1 MVSNNLAKVYQEKVG
16 LKKTNIAQVSLVK
29 AMSERQGL
37 PEKLRLLAERLQEK
51 YAQVERFSIALYHP
65 STDKVRTFFTT
76 SHHDMAI
83 TAYEFRLQEARSL
96 HAIAISKQPRVIH
109 DLTELVPPKNLGA
122 VNPHTLKLVSQGWR
136 SSFTLPLL
144 IDDELVGFVFFNS
157 QTPFTFQDDLLAELE
172 LYCQLVAQLVYQ
184 DHAAIKTL
192 TAAVRSTM
200 SLCAERDPE
209 TGAHLERMAQF
220 SQLIAVN
227 LAPKWTFSDRQLQHL
242 LLFAPLHDLG
252 KIAIADRV
260 LLKPGKLTPEEFLEM
275 QQHTVKGCELLDL
288 VINHHGLENL
298 TDIQMLKNLVL
309 YHHEKMDGTGY
320 PEGLKGQEI
329 PIEARII
336 AVADVFDA
344 LTSERPYKKAWSVT
358 ETLAEMQKMAVNH
371 LDPDCVEVLV
381 NNREQAEYILNQLRC
396 EVSEA

>member
-1 MVSNNLAKVYQEKVG
+1 MATS
-16 LKKTNIAQVSLVK
+16 SLVK

-37 PEKLRLLAERLQEK
+37 PEKLRLLVERLQAK
-51 YAQVERFSIALYHP
+51 YKQVERFSIALYHP

-76 SHHDMAI
+76 SHLDMAI
-83 TAYEFRLQEARSL
+83 TAYEFRLQEAQSL

-109 DLTELVPPKNLGA
+109 DLTELVPPKNLGT
-122 VNPHTLKLVSQGWR
+122 VNSHTLKLVNQGWR

-144 IDDELVGFVFFNS
+144 IDDELVGFIFFNS
-157 QTPFTFQDDLLAELE
+157 QTPFTFQGDLLAELE
-172 LYCQLVAQLVYQ
+172 LYCQLIAQLVYQ
-184 DHAAIKTL
+184 DHAGIKTL

-200 SLCAERDPE
+200 SLCAQRDPE
-209 TGAHLERMAQF
+209 TGAHLERMAHF

-227 LAPKWTFSDRQLQHL
+227 LAPKWTFTDRQLQHL

-260 LLKPGKLTPEEFLEM
+260 LLKPGKLTDDEFLEM

-358 ETLAEMQKMAVNH
+358 AALEEMRKMAVNH
-371 LDPDCVEVLV
+371 LDADCVEALV
-381 NNREQAEYILNQLRC
+381 NNRQQAEYILNQLRC

>member
-1 MVSNNLAKVYQEKVG
+1 MATSN
-16 LKKTNIAQVSLVK
+16 LVK

-37 PEKLRLLAERLQEK
+37 PEKLKLLAERLQEK
-51 YAQVERFSIALYHP
+51 YTQIERFSIALYHP
-65 STDKVRTFFTT
+65 ATDKVRTFFTT
-76 SHHDMAI
+76 SHQDMAI
-83 TAYEFRLQEARSL
+83 TAYDFCLQDARSL
-96 HAIAISKQPRVIH
+96 YALALNKMPRVIH

-144 IDDELVGFVFFNS
+144 VDDELIGFVFFNS
-157 QTPFTFQDDLLAELE
+157 QTVCTFQEDLLAELE
-172 LYCQLVAQLVYQ
+172 LYCQLIAQLVYQ

-200 SLCAERDPE
+200 SLCAKRDPE

-252 KIAIADRV
+252 KIAIPDRV
-260 LLKPGKLTPEEFLEM
+260 LLKPGKLTDDEFKEM
-275 QQHTVKGCELLDL
+275 QQHTVKGCELLSL
-288 VINHHGLENL
+288 VIHNHGLESL
-298 TDIQMLKNLVL
+298 DDIAMLKNLVL

-320 PEGLKGQEI
+320 PEGLKGEEI

-358 ETLAEMQKMAVNH
+358 DTLAELQRMAGSH
-371 LDPDCVEVLV
+371 LDADCVDVLV
-381 NNREQAEYILNQLRC
+381 NNREQAEYILNKLRC
-396 EVSEA
+396 DASEA

>member
-1 MVSNNLAKVYQEKVG
+1 MPHSKLAKESFVKV
-16 LKKTNIAQVSLVK
+16 
-29 AMSERQGL
+29 MSEQQGL
-37 PEKLRLLAERLQEK
+37 SDKLKLLATRLQAK
-51 YAQVERFSIALYHP
+51 YSQVERFSIALYHP

-76 SHHDMAI
+76 SQIDKAI
-83 TAYEFRLQEARSL
+83 TAYDFLLQDARSL
-96 HAIAISKQPRVIH
+96 HAIAVHKEPRVIH
-109 DLTELVPPKNLGA
+109 DLTELVPPKNLGP
-122 VNPHTLKLVSQGWR
+122 VNPHTLQLVNQGWR

-144 IDDELVGFVFFNS
+144 IDHELMGFVFFNS
-157 QTPFTFQDDLLAELE
+157 QTPFAFQDDLLAELE
-172 LYCQLVAQLVYQ
+172 LYCQLIAQLVYQ
-184 DHAAIKTL
+184 DHAGIKTL

-200 SLCAERDPE
+200 SLCAQRDPE
-209 TGAHLERMAQF
+209 TGAHLERMAHF

-227 LAPKWTFSDRQLQHL
+227 LAPKWIFTDRQLQHL

-309 YHHEKMDGTGY
+309 YHHEKKDGSGY
-320 PEGLKGQEI
+320 PEGLKGEEI

-344 LTSERPYKKAWSVT
+344 LTSERPYKKAWTVT
-358 ETLAEMQKMAVNH
+358 ATFEEMQKMAVNH
-371 LDPDCVEVLV
+371 LDLDCVEALV
-381 NNREQAEYILNQLRC
+381 NNREQVEHIMNQLRC
-396 EVSEA
+396 EVSEASLD

>member
-1 MVSNNLAKVYQEKVG
+1 MTSNTLVTSSVAKV
-16 LKKTNIAQVSLVK
+16 SLIT

-65 STDKVRTFFTT
+65 ATDKVRTFFTT
-76 SHHDMAI
+76 SHCDMAI
-83 TAYEFRLQEARSL
+83 TAYDFRLQDARSL
-96 HAIAISKQPRVIH
+96 YALALNRKPRVIH

-144 IDDELVGFVFFNS
+144 VDDELIGFVFFNS
-157 QTPFTFQDDLLAELE
+157 QTICTFQDDLLAELE
-172 LYCQLVAQLVYQ
+172 LYCQLIAQLVYQ

-200 SLCAERDPE
+200 SLCAKRDPE

-227 LAPKWTFSDRQLQHL
+227 LAPKWIFSDRQLQHL

-260 LLKPGKLTPEEFLEM
+260 LLKPGKLTDDEFKEM
-275 QQHTVKGCELLDL
+275 QQHTVKGCELLSL
-288 VINHHGLENL
+288 VINNHGLESL
-298 TDIQMLKNLVL
+298 DDIQMLKNLVL

-320 PEGLKGQEI
+320 PEGLKGEEI

-344 LTSERPYKKAWSVT
+344 LTSERPYKKAWSVMD
-358 ETLAEMQKMAVNH
+358 TLAELQRMAGSH
-371 LDPDCVEVLV
+371 LDADCVDALV
-381 NNREQAEYILNQLRC
+381 NNREQAEYILNKLRC
-396 EVSEA
+396 EISEA